1 VIPTPAY
8 RRASSSAEYPSRGW
22 SPRSALYTR
31 RPQRQRM
38 LRRPL
43 GELAGVYAG
52 PLING
57 RHALGI
63 AKRHRSRQSDAGDPG
78 PAPPATK
85 EVTRL
90 RNLIARDIVGTESRS
105 GPWSGAGQSLSG
117 IWACSF
123 PTSSKA
129 KRRFRRFSSCTSL
142 RTSAALQE
150 SVPYEVSFD
159 LDALQGRATDHAD
172 RMNSSASP
180 PIRAAS
186 WTSRTG

>member
-1 VIPTPAY
+1 MAATLWVL
-8 RRASSSAEYPSRGW
+8 RRGTEAVSLMREILGQNPPPEIEIEILA
-22 SPRSALYTR
+22 
-31 RPQRQRM
+31 M
-38 LRRPL
+38 LR
-43 GELAGVYAG
+43 LA
-52 PLING
+52 
-57 RHALGI
+57 
-63 AKRHRSRQSDAGDPG
+63 
-78 PAPPATK
+78 APPATK